1 MADTTVLRDGLH
13 FGEGPRRGPDGRLY
27 YSDFYAGEVHAL
39 DLATGED
46 EVVVAFDGQPSGL
59 GWLPDGRLLVVSMLD
74 RTVRRL
80 EGGNSK
86 DGDLVLHADI
96 SDIATFHTNDML
108 VDGEGRAYVG
118 NFGFDLHG
126 LIDEVGIPRLL
137 EPDFDPPGAAL
148 ALVQPDGPEGVTVSV
163 VAEDLKFPN
172 GMALLPDPTG
182 EAESTSGSGT
192 MLIVAETLAF
202 RLTSFSVDRNGS
214 LQNRRVWADVKEFGI
229 APDGIAG
236 DGDGVW
242 VAPALQ
248 AAVFRVTEG
257 GKITHRVE
265 TTQTCFAVAVVDDKL
280 VCMTAPDSNPSV
292 VKPERLGKVEVY
304 DLA

>member
-1 MADTTVLRDGLH
+1 MAEAQKASTTVLRDGLH
-13 FGEGPRRGPDGRLY
+13 FGEGPRRGPDGRLF

-39 DLATGED
+39 DLTTGED

-59 GWLPDGRLLVVSMLD
+59 GWLPDGRLLIVSMLD

-80 EGGNSK
+80 EGDDPENRA
-86 DGDLVLHADI
+86 LVLHADI
-96 SDIATFHTNDML
+96 SDIATFHANDML

-126 LIDEVGIPRLL
+126 LIDDIGIQRLL
-137 EPDFDPPGAAL
+137 EPDFDPQGAAL
-148 ALVQPDGPEGVTVSV
+148 ALVQPDGSVSV

-182 EAESTSGSGT
+182 ESESGNI
-192 MLIVAETLAF
+192 LVAAETIAF

-242 VAPALQ
+242 VAAALQ
-248 AAVFRVTEG
+248 PAAFRVTEG

-265 TTQTCFAVAVVDDKL
+265 TTQTVFAVAVVDDHL
-280 VCMTAPDSNPSV
+280 VCLTAPDSNPRV
-292 VKPERLGKVEVY
+292 VKPDRLGKIEIY
-304 DLA
+304 KLN

>member
-1 MADTTVLRDGLH
+1 MADTSVLRDGLH

-39 DLATGED
+39 DLTTGDD

-80 EGGNSK
+80 EG
-86 DGDLVLHADI
+86 DDLVLHADI
-96 SDIATFHTNDML
+96 SDIATFHANDML
-108 VDGEGRAYVG
+108 VDSEGRAYVG

-126 LIDEVGIPRLL
+126 LIDDVGIARLL
-137 EPDFDPPGAAL
+137 EPDFEPPGAAL
-148 ALVQPDGPEGVTVSV
+148 ALVQPDGSVSV
-163 VAEDLKFPN
+163 AAEDLKFPN

-182 EAESTSGSGT
+182 ESESGT
-192 MLIVAETLAF
+192 ILVVAETVAF
-202 RLTSFSVDRNGS
+202 QLSSFSVDRNGS

-242 VAPALQ
+242 VAAALQ
-248 AAVFRVTEG
+248 PAVFRVTEG
-257 GKITHRVE
+257 GKITNKVE

-280 VCMTAPDSNPSV
+280 VCLTAPDSNPSV
-292 VKPERLGKVEVY
+292 VRPDRLGKIEIY
-304 DLA
+304 QLN

>member
-46 EVVVAFDGQPSGL
+46 ELVVAFDGQPSGL
-59 GWLPDGRLLVVSMLD
+59 GWLPDGSLLVVSMLD
-74 RTVRRL
+74 RSVRRL
-80 EGGNSK
+80 EGDDAGSK
-86 DGDLVLHADI
+86 ELVMHADI
-96 SDIATFHTNDML
+96 SDIATFHANDML

-126 LIDEVGIPRLL
+126 LITEVGIARLL
-137 EPDFDPPGAAL
+137 EPDFEPQGAAL
-148 ALVQPDGPEGVTVSV
+148 ALVQPDGSVSV
-163 VAEDLKFPN
+163 AAEDLKFPN

-182 EAESTSGSGT
+182 ESESGT
-192 MLIVAETLAF
+192 ILVVAETVAF
-202 RLTSFSVDRNGS
+202 HLTSFSIDRNGS

-242 VAPALQ
+242 VAAALQ
-248 AAVFRVTEG
+248 PAAFRVTEG

-265 TTQTCFAVAVVDDKL
+265 TTQTCFAVAVVGDKL
-280 VCMTAPDSNPSV
+280 VCLTAPDSHPDV
-292 VKPERLGKVEVY
+292 VKPEKLGKIEVY
-304 DLA
+304 DLN

>member
-1 MADTTVLRDGLH
+1 MADTKVVREGLH

-39 DLATGED
+39 DLATGDD

-80 EGGNSK
+80 EGGQ
-86 DGDLVLHADI
+86 LVVHADI
-96 SDIATFHTNDML
+96 SDVATFHANDML
-108 VDGEGRAYVG
+108 VDAEGRAYVG

-126 LIDEVGIPRLL
+126 LIDDVGIARLL
-137 EPDFDPPGAAL
+137 EPDFDPLGAAL
-148 ALVQPDGPEGVTVSV
+148 ALVRPDGSVGV

-182 EAESTSGSGT
+182 QSESGT
-192 MLIVAETLAF
+192 VLVVAETVAF
-202 RLTSFSVDRNGS
+202 KLTSFSVDLDGS
-214 LQNRRVWADVKEFGI
+214 LRGRELWADVKEYGI
-229 APDGIAG
+229 APDGIAA

-242 VAPALQ
+242 VAAALQ
-248 AAVFRVTEG
+248 PAAFRVTRG
-257 GKITHRVE
+257 GTITHRVE
-265 TTQTCFAVAVVDDKL
+265 TTQTVFSVAVVGDQL
-280 VCMTAPDSNPSV
+280 VCLTAPDSNPSV
-292 VKPERLGKVEVY
+292 VKPERLGKIEVFE
-304 DLA
+304 LN

>member
-1 MADTTVLRDGLH
+1 MADTKVVRDGLH

-39 DLATGED
+39 DLATGDD
-46 EVVVAFDGQPSGL
+46 EVVAAIDGQLSGL

-80 EGGNSK
+80 
-86 DGDLVLHADI
+86 DGDDLVVHADI
-96 SDIATFHTNDML
+96 SDIATFHANDML
-108 VDGEGRAYVG
+108 VDAEGRAYVG

-126 LIDEVGIPRLL
+126 LIDEVGLPRLL
-137 EPDFDPPGAAL
+137 EPDFDPLGASL
-148 ALVQPDGPEGVTVSV
+148 ALVRPDGSVGV

-172 GMALLPDPTG
+172 GMALLPDPAG
-182 EAESTSGSGT
+182 ESESGNI
-192 MLIVAETLAF
+192 LVVAETVAF
-202 RLTSFSVDRNGS
+202 KLTAFSVDLDGS
-214 LQNRRVWADVKEFGI
+214 LHGRRVWADVKEFGI

-248 AAVFRVTEG
+248 PAVFRVTEG
-257 GKITHRVE
+257 GTITHRVE
-265 TTQTCFAVAVVDDKL
+265 TTQTAFAVAVVGDKL
-280 VCMTAPDSNPSV
+280 VCLTAPDSNPKV
-292 VKPERLGKVEVY
+292 VKPERLGKIEVY
-304 DLA
+304 ELD

>member
-1 MADTTVLRDGLH
+1 MADTSVLRDGLH

-39 DLATGED
+39 DLTTGDD

-80 EGGNSK
+80 EGGGENG
-86 DGDLVLHADI
+86 GDLVLHADI
-96 SDIATFHTNDML
+96 SDIATFHANDML
-108 VDGEGRAYVG
+108 VDSEGRAYVG

-126 LIDEVGIPRLL
+126 LIDDVGIARLL
-137 EPDFDPPGAAL
+137 EPDFEPPGAAL
-148 ALVQPDGPEGVTVSV
+148 ALVQPDGSVSV
-163 VAEDLKFPN
+163 AAEDLKFPN

-182 EAESTSGSGT
+182 ESESGT
-192 MLIVAETLAF
+192 VLVVAETVAF
-202 RLTSFSVDRNGS
+202 QLTSFSVDRNGS

-242 VAPALQ
+242 VAAALQ
-248 AAVFRVTEG
+248 PAVFRVTEG
-257 GKITHRVE
+257 GKITNKVE
-265 TTQTCFAVAVVDDKL
+265 TTQTCFAVAVVGDKL
-280 VCMTAPDSNPSV
+280 VCLTAPDSNPSV
-292 VKPERLGKVEVY
+292 VRPDRLGKIEIY
-304 DLA
+304 PL

>member
-1 MADTTVLRDGLH
+1 MADTSVLRDGLH

-39 DLATGED
+39 DLATGDD

-59 GWLPDGRLLVVSMLD
+59 GWLPDGSLLVVSMLD

-80 EGGNSK
+80 
-86 DGDLVLHADI
+86 DGDDLVVHADI
-96 SDIATFHTNDML
+96 SDIATFHANDML
-108 VDGEGRAYVG
+108 VDASGRAYVG

-126 LIDEVGIPRLL
+126 VMDEIGLEGLL
-137 EPDFDPPGAAL
+137 DPGYDPLGAKL
-148 ALVQPDGPEGVTVSV
+148 ALVRPDGTVSV

-172 GMALLPDPTG
+172 GMALLSGPDG
-182 EAESTSGSGT
+182 GDV
-192 MLIVAETLAF
+192 LVVAETL
-202 RLTSFSVDRNGS
+202 RLGLTAFSVGGDGS
-214 LQNRRVWADVKEFGI
+214 LSDRRVWADVKEHGI

-248 AAVFRVTEG
+248 AAAYRIAEG
-257 GKITHRVE
+257 GAVTRKVE
-265 TTQTCFAVAVVDDKL
+265 TTQPCFAVAVVGDKL
-280 VCMTAPDSNPSV
+280 VCLTAPDSHPSV
-292 VKPERLGKVEVY
+292 VRPARLGRIEVI
-304 DLA
+304 DLS

>member
-39 DLATGED
+39 DLATGDD
-46 EVVVAFDGQPSGL
+46 ELVVAFDGQPSGL

-80 EGGNSK
+80 E
-86 DGDLVLHADI
+86 DGELVLHADI
-96 SDIATFHTNDML
+96 SDIATFHANDML

-126 LIDEVGIPRLL
+126 LIDEVGLPRLL
-137 EPDFDPPGAAL
+137 EPDFAPEGASL
-148 ALVQPDGPEGVTVSV
+148 ALVQPDGSVSV
-163 VAEDLKFPN
+163 AVEDLKFPN
-172 GMALLPDPTG
+172 GMALLPDPAG
-182 EAESTSGSGT
+182 ESESGT
-192 MLIVAETLAF
+192 TLVVAETVAF
-202 RLTSFSVDRNGS
+202 KLTAFSVDLDGS
-214 LQNRRVWADVKEFGI
+214 LRGRRVWADVKELGI

-248 AAVFRVTEG
+248 PAVFRVTEG
-257 GKITHRVE
+257 GEVTHRVE
-265 TTQTCFAVAVVDDKL
+265 TTQTCFAVAVVGDKL
-280 VCMTAPDSNPSV
+280 VCLTAPDSHPNV
-292 VKPERLGKVEVY
+292 VKPERLGKIEVY
-304 DLA
+304 ELS

>member
-1 MADTTVLRDGLH
+1 M
-13 FGEGPRRGPDGRLY
+13 
-27 YSDFYAGEVHAL
+27 
-39 DLATGED
+39 
-46 EVVVAFDGQPSGL
+46 
-59 GWLPDGRLLVVSMLD
+59 LVVSMLD
-74 RTVRRL
+74 HTVRRL
-80 EGGNSK
+80 EG
-86 DGDLVLHADI
+86 DELVLHADI

-126 LIDEVGIPRLL
+126 LITEVGVPRLL
-137 EPDFDPPGAAL
+137 EPDFEPQGAAL
-148 ALVQPDGPEGVTVSV
+148 ALVQPDGSVSV
-163 VAEDLKFPN
+163 AAEDLKFPN

-182 EAESTSGSGT
+182 ESESGNI
-192 MLIVAETLAF
+192 LVVAETVAF
-202 RLTSFSVDRNGS
+202 KLTSFSVDRNGS
-214 LQNRRVWADVKEFGI
+214 LQNRRVWAEVKEFGI
-229 APDGIAG
+229 APDGIAADTSTAG
-236 DGDGVW
+236 GDGVW

-280 VCMTAPDSNPSV
+280 VCLTAPDSHPDV

-304 DLA
+304 DLN

>member
-1 MADTTVLRDGLH
+1 MADTSVLRDGLH

-39 DLATGED
+39 DLATGDD
-46 EVVVAFDGQPSGL
+46 ELVVAFDGQPSGL
-59 GWLPDGRLLVVSMLD
+59 GWLPDGSLLVVSMLD
-74 RTVRRL
+74 RTVRKL
-80 EGGNSK
+80 VG
-86 DGDLVLHADI
+86 DDLVVHADI
-96 SDIATFHTNDML
+96 SDIATFHANDML
-108 VDGEGRAYVG
+108 VDAEGRAYVG

-126 LIDEVGIPRLL
+126 LIDEVGIGHLL
-137 EPDFDPPGAAL
+137 EPDFDPLGAKL
-148 ALVQPDGPEGVTVSV
+148 ALVQPDGTVAV

-182 EAESTSGSGT
+182 ASESGT
-192 MLIVAETLAF
+192 VFVVAETAGF
-202 RLTSFSVDRNGS
+202 RLSAFSVGRDGS
-214 LQNRRVWADVKEFGI
+214 LSDRRVWADVKELGI

-248 AAVFRVTEG
+248 PAVFRIAEG
-257 GKITHRVE
+257 GKVTQKVE

-280 VCMTAPDSNPSV
+280 VCLTAPDSHPSV
-292 VKPERLGKVEVY
+292 VKPSRLGKIEVY
-304 DLA
+304 DLG

>member
-1 MADTTVLRDGLH
+1 MAERELKTLLEGGA
-13 FGEGPRRGPDGRLY
+13 FFEGPRRGPDGRLY

-39 DLATGED
+39 DLATGDD

-59 GWLPDGRLLVVSMLD
+59 GWLPDGRLLIVSMLD

-80 EGGNSK
+80 EG
-86 DGDLVLHADI
+86 DDLVLHADI
-96 SDIATFHTNDML
+96 SDIATFHANDML

-118 NFGFDLHG
+118 NFGFDLHRM
-126 LIDEVGIPRLL
+126 IDEVGLARLL
-137 EPDFDPPGAAL
+137 EPDYDPQGAAL
-148 ALVQPDGPEGVTVSV
+148 ALVQPDGSV
-163 VAEDLKFPN
+163 AVAAEDLKFPN

-182 EAESTSGSGT
+182 ESESGT
-192 MLIVAETLAF
+192 VLVVAETVAF

-214 LQNRRVWADVKEFGI
+214 LHNRRVWADVKELGI

-248 AAVFRVTEG
+248 PAVFRVTEG
-257 GKITHRVE
+257 GKVTHRVE
-265 TTQTCFAVAVVDDKL
+265 TTQTCFAVAVVGDKL
-280 VCMTAPDSNPSV
+280 VCLTAPDSHPGV
-292 VKPERLGKVEVY
+292 VKPERLGKIEVY
-304 DLA
+304 ELS

>member
-1 MADTTVLRDGLH
+1 MADTRVVREGLH

-39 DLATGED
+39 DLATGDD

-59 GWLPDGRLLVVSMLD
+59 GWLPDGTLLVVSMLD
-74 RTVRRL
+74 RTVRKL
-80 EGGNSK
+80 VG
-86 DGDLVLHADI
+86 DDLVVHADI
-96 SDIATFHTNDML
+96 SDIATFHANDML

-126 LIDEVGIPRLL
+126 LIDEAGIPRLL
-137 EPDFDPPGAAL
+137 EPDFDPLGAKL
-148 ALVQPDGPEGVTVSV
+148 ALVGPDGSVGVA
-163 VAEDLKFPN
+163 AEDLKFPN

-182 EAESTSGSGT
+182 ESESGT
-192 MLIVAETLAF
+192 ILVVAETVAF
-202 RLTSFSVDRNGS
+202 QLTSFAVDRNGS
-214 LQNRRVWADVKEFGI
+214 LQNRRVWADVKPHGI

-248 AAVFRVTEG
+248 PAVFRIAEG
-257 GKITHRVE
+257 GEVTRKVE

-280 VCMTAPDSNPSV
+280 VCLTAPDSNPSV
-292 VKPERLGKVEVY
+292 VKPDRLGKIEVF
-304 DLA
+304 DLG

>member
-1 MADTTVLRDGLH
+1 MAVTSVLRDGLH

-46 EVVVAFDGQPSGL
+46 ELVVAFDGQPSGL
-59 GWLPDGRLLVVSMLD
+59 GWLPDGRMLVVSMLD
-74 RTVRRL
+74 HTVRRL
-80 EGGNSK
+80 EGT
-86 DGDLVLHADI
+86 DLVLHADI
-96 SDIATFHTNDML
+96 SDIATYHANDML

-126 LIDEVGIPRLL
+126 LITEVGIPRLL

-148 ALVQPDGPEGVTVSV
+148 ALVQPDGSVSV

-182 EAESTSGSGT
+182 ESESGNI
-192 MLIVAETLAF
+192 LVVAETVAF
-202 RLTSFSVDRNGS
+202 KLTSFSVDRNGS
-214 LQNRRVWADVKEFGI
+214 LQNRRLWADVKEFGI
-229 APDGIAG
+229 APDGIAADTFTT
-236 DGDGVW
+236 DGNGVW

-248 AAVFRVTEG
+248 PAVFRVTEG

-265 TTQTCFAVAVVDDKL
+265 TTQTCFAVAVVGDKL
-280 VCMTAPDSNPSV
+280 VCLTAPDSHPDV
-292 VKPERLGKVEVY
+292 VKEARLGKVEVY
-304 DLA
+304 DLN

>member
-1 MADTTVLRDGLH
+1 MADTKVVREGLH

-39 DLATGED
+39 DLTTGAD

-80 EGGNSK
+80 EGG
-86 DGDLVLHADI
+86 DLVVHADI
-96 SDIATFHTNDML
+96 SDIATFHANDML
-108 VDGEGRAYVG
+108 VDAEGRAYVG

-137 EPDFDPPGAAL
+137 EPDFEPQGATL
-148 ALVQPDGPEGVTVSV
+148 ALVQPDGSTSA
-163 VAEDLKFPN
+163 VADDLKFPN
-172 GMALLPDPTG
+172 GMALLPDPSG
-182 EAESTSGSGT
+182 ESESGNI
-192 MLIVAETLAF
+192 LVVAETIAF
-202 RLTSFSVDRNGS
+202 QLTSFSVDRNGS

-229 APDGIAG
+229 APDGIAADTSSKG
-236 DGDGVW
+236 TSSAGGDGVW

-248 AAVFRVTEG
+248 AAAFRVTEG

-265 TTQTCFAVAVVDDKL
+265 TTQTCFAVAVVDDHL
-280 VCMTAPDSNPSV
+280 VCLTAPDSHPNV
-292 VKPERLGKVEVY
+292 VKPERLGKIEVY
-304 DLA
+304 ELS

>member
-1 MADTTVLRDGLH
+1 MADTKVVREGLH
-13 FGEGPRRGPDGRLY
+13 FGEGPRHGPDGRLY

-39 DLATGED
+39 DLTTGAD

-59 GWLPDGRLLVVSMLD
+59 GWLPGGRLLVVSMLD

-80 EGGNSK
+80 EGG
-86 DGDLVLHADI
+86 DLVVHADI
-96 SDIATFHTNDML
+96 SDFATFHANDML
-108 VDGEGRAYVG
+108 VDAEGRAYVG

-148 ALVQPDGPEGVTVSV
+148 ALVQSDGSVSV
-163 VAEDLKFPN
+163 AAEDLKFPN

-182 EAESTSGSGT
+182 ESESGT
-192 MLIVAETLAF
+192 ILVVAETIAF
-202 RLTSFSVDRNGS
+202 QLTSFSVDRNGS

-229 APDGIAG
+229 APDGIAADTSSAG
-236 DGDGVW
+236 TSAGGDGVW

-280 VCMTAPDSNPSV
+280 VCLTAPDSHPNV
-292 VKPERLGKVEVY
+292 VKPERLGKIEVY
-304 DLA
+304 ELS

>member
-1 MADTTVLRDGLH
+1 M
-13 FGEGPRRGPDGRLY
+13 
-27 YSDFYAGEVHAL
+27 HAL
-39 DLATGED
+39 DLATGDD
-46 EVVVAFDGQPSGL
+46 ELVVAFDGQLSGL

-74 RTVRRL
+74 RRRGRL
-80 EGGNSK
+80 EG
-86 DGDLVLHADI
+86 DDLVLHADI
-96 SDIATFHTNDML
+96 SDIATFHANDML

-126 LIDEVGIPRLL
+126 LISEVGIPRLL
-137 EPDFDPPGAAL
+137 EPDFDPQGAAL
-148 ALVQPDGPEGVTVSV
+148 ALVQPDGSVSV

-172 GMALLPDPTG
+172 GIALLPDPTG
-182 EAESTSGSGT
+182 ESESGNIGRR
-192 MLIVAETLAF
+192 ETIAF
-202 RLTSFSVDRNGS
+202 KLTSFWVDRNGS

-248 AAVFRVTEG
+248 PAVFRVTEG

-265 TTQTCFAVAVVDDKL
+265 TTQTCFAVAVVGDKL
-280 VCMTAPDSNPSV
+280 ACLTAPDSNPDV
-292 VKPERLGKVEVY
+292 VKPERLGKIEIY
-304 DLA
+304 ELS

>member
-1 MADTTVLRDGLH
+1 MADTSVLRDGLH

-39 DLATGED
+39 DLATGDD

-59 GWLPDGRLLVVSMLD
+59 GWLPDGSLLVVSMLD
-74 RTVRRL
+74 RTVRKL
-80 EGGNSK
+80 V
-86 DGDLVLHADI
+86 GDELVVHADI
-96 SDIATFHTNDML
+96 SDIATFHANDML

-126 LIDEVGIPRLL
+126 LIDEVGIPGLL
-137 EPDFDPPGAAL
+137 EPGFDPLGAKL
-148 ALVQPDGPEGVTVSV
+148 ALVQPDGTAGV

-182 EAESTSGSGT
+182 ESESGNI
-192 MLIVAETLAF
+192 LVVAETVAF
-202 RLTSFSVDRNGS
+202 HLTSFSVDRNGS
-214 LQNRRVWADVKEFGI
+214 LQNRRVWADVKEAGI

-248 AAVFRVTEG
+248 PAAFRVTEG
-257 GKITHRVE
+257 GKITRKVE
-265 TTQTCFAVAVVDDKL
+265 TTQPCFAVAVVGDTL
-280 VCMTAPDSNPSV
+280 VCLTAPDSHPSV
-292 VKPERLGKVEVY
+292 VKPERLGRIETY
-304 DLA
+304 RL

>member
-39 DLATGED
+39 DLASGAD
-46 EVVVAFDGQPSGL
+46 ELVVAFDGQPSGL

-80 EGGNSK
+80 EG
-86 DGDLVLHADI
+86 DDLVLHADI
-96 SDIATFHTNDML
+96 SDIAGYHANDML
-108 VDGEGRAYVG
+108 VDDEGRAYVG

-126 LIDEVGIPRLL
+126 LIDEVGLPRLL
-137 EPDFDPPGAAL
+137 EPDFVPQGAAL
-148 ALVQPDGPEGVTVSV
+148 ALVRPDGSVSAA
-163 VAEDLKFPN
+163 AEDLKFPN

-182 EAESTSGSGT
+182 ESESGNI
-192 MLIVAETLAF
+192 LVVAETVAF
-202 RLTSFSVDRNGS
+202 KLTSFAVDRNGS
-214 LQNRRVWADVKEFGI
+214 LHNRGTWAEVAELGI

-242 VAPALQ
+242 VAPSVQ
-248 AAVFRVTEG
+248 PAVFRVTEG
-257 GKITHRVE
+257 GTVTHRVE
-265 TTQTCFAVAVVDDKL
+265 TTQNCFAVAVVGDKL
-280 VCMTAPDSNPSV
+280 VCLTAPDSHPNV
-292 VKPERLGKVEVY
+292 VRAERLGRVEVC
-304 DLA
+304 DLR

>member
-1 MADTTVLRDGLH
+1 MADTRVLRDGLH

-39 DLATGED
+39 DLTTGED

-74 RTVRRL
+74 HTVRRL
-80 EGGNSK
+80 EG
-86 DGDLVLHADI
+86 DDLVLHADI
-96 SDIATFHTNDML
+96 SDIATYHANDML

-126 LIDEVGIPRLL
+126 LITEVGVAKLL
-137 EPDFDPPGAAL
+137 EPGFDPPGAAL
-148 ALVQPDGPEGVTVSV
+148 ALVQPDGSVSV
-163 VAEDLKFPN
+163 AAEDLKFPN
-172 GMALLPDPTG
+172 GMALLPDPDDPDG
-182 EAESTSGSGT
+182 HIGSGNI
-192 MLIVAETLAF
+192 LVVAETVAF
-202 RLTSFSVDRNGS
+202 KLTSFSVDRNGS
-214 LQNRRVWADVKEFGI
+214 LQNRRVWAEVKEFGI

-248 AAVFRVTEG
+248 PAVFRVTEG

-280 VCMTAPDSNPSV
+280 VCLTAPDSHPDV
-292 VKPERLGKVEVY
+292 VKPERLGKVEIY
-304 DLA
+304 DLGN

>member
-1 MADTTVLRDGLH
+1 MADTSVLRDGLH

-39 DLATGED
+39 DLATGDD

-59 GWLPDGRLLVVSMLD
+59 GWLPDGTLLVVSMLD
-74 RTVRRL
+74 RTVRKL
-80 EGGNSK
+80 V
-86 DGDLVLHADI
+86 GDELVVHADI
-96 SDIATFHTNDML
+96 SDIATFHANDML

-137 EPDFDPPGAAL
+137 EPDFDPLGAKL
-148 ALVQPDGPEGVTVSV
+148 ALVQPDGSVGV

-172 GMALLPDPTG
+172 GMALLPDPSG
-182 EAESTSGSGT
+182 GSGSGSI
-192 MLIVAETLAF
+192 LVVAETVAF
-202 RLTSFSVDRNGS
+202 QLTSFAVDRDGS
-214 LQNRRVWADVKEFGI
+214 LSDRRVWADVKALGI

-248 AAVFRVTEG
+248 PAAFRIAEG
-257 GKITHRVE
+257 GEVTHKVE
-265 TTQTCFAVAVVDDKL
+265 TTQTCFAVAVVGDKL
-280 VCMTAPDSNPSV
+280 VCLTAPDSNPSV
-292 VKPERLGKVEVY
+292 VKPDRLGRIEVF
-304 DLA
+304 DLN

>member
-1 MADTTVLRDGLH
+1 MLRDGLH

-39 DLATGED
+39 DLTTGED

-80 EGGNSK
+80 EHGG
-86 DGDLVLHADI
+86 LVPHADI
-96 SDIATFHTNDML
+96 SDIATFHANDML

-137 EPDFDPPGAAL
+137 EPDFDPQGAAL
-148 ALVQPDGPEGVTVSV
+148 ALVQPDGAISV

-192 MLIVAETLAF
+192 ILVVAETLAF

-214 LQNRRVWADVKEFGI
+214 LQNRRVWADVREFGI
-229 APDGIAG
+229 APDGIAADTSTAG
-236 DGDGVW
+236 GDGVW

-280 VCMTAPDSNPSV
+280 VCLTAPDSNPSV
-292 VKPERLGKVEVY
+292 VKPERLGKIEVY
-304 DLA
+304 DLD